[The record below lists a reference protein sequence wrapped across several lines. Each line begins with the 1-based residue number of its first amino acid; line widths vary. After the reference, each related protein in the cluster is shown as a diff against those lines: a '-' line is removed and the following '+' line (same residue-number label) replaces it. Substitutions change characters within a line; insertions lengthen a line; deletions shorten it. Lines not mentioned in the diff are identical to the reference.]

1 MQRIINALLAFK
13 NDVLYIVLMLFS
25 IIFLSQRSYF
35 HQAQI
40 DKISLYLTG
49 HIHET
54 KNNLMR
60 YFQLRHEIENLIQE
74 NQILKSKNLLIKESE
89 LTSQSNSPFGNSFN
103 FSIINSR
110 VINNSHHKKRNFALI
125 NKGSND
131 GVEIEMGVIGANGI
145 LGIVNQVSPNYA
157 SVISILNLDL
167 GINARLKNSPSFGT
181 LRWIGKSPYKMQLND
196 IVATT
201 NVALGDTVVSSGRST
216 YFPIGI
222 SLGTITDIEKP
233 NTQGYYALEVT
244 LFTSPVEM
252 ENVYI
257 LKNTDRE
264 EIKSL
269 IENNGQ

>member
-13 NDVLYIVLMLFS
+13 NDVLFIVLLIFS

-40 DKISLYLTG
+40 SKINLYLTG

-54 KNNLMR
+54 KNNLMH
-60 YFQLRHEIENLIQE
+60 YFQLRHEIEELIQE
-74 NQILKSKNLLIKESE
+74 NLFLKSKNLLINESE
-89 LTSQSNSPFGNSFN
+89 FTSQLNSPFENGFN

-110 VINNSHHKKRNFALI
+110 VINNSHQEKRNFALI

-216 YFPIGI
+216 YFPNGI
-222 SLGTITDIEKP
+222 SLGTITDMEKP

-244 LFTSPVEM
+244 LFNSPIEM

-269 IENNGQ
+269 IEKNRQ